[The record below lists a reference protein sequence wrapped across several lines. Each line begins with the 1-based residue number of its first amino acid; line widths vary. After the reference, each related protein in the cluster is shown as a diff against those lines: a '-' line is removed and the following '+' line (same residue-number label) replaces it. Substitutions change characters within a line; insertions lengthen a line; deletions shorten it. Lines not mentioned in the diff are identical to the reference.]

1 MSRRPIR
8 FGGPA
13 RGTSRRQPATP
24 EIDQLQIE
32 RLSHEGRGIAKAA
45 GKTVFVTG
53 ALPGERVR
61 ARQLADRSRYME
73 AETLEVL
80 EASPDRIEP
89 GCRHYRQCGG
99 CDLQHL
105 QPEKQIV
112 FKQEQALDQLR
123 RLGNLVPDA
132 IETPL
137 VSLPWHYRRSARIG
151 INQLQRNGEAI
162 VGFRRRGSNKL
173 LPIERCEVLD
183 SRAQTLF
190 TALAEALG
198 EIDEA
203 KSITHAQVQYG
214 DTCGALTLRIKKA
227 LGQKALQRLRRCAE
241 TLDLQLYTET
251 DTGIVFAGDGEPAA
265 LHYSLPAFDAELEF
279 APGDFLQVNA
289 DLNRQMVSR
298 ALDWLA
304 PTAEDRV
311 LDLFCGLGNFTL
323 PLARHSAEVV
333 GVEGSAAMVGRA
345 SENARRNGLEN
356 VRVYRQD
363 LSQDFRHQGWYKGGF
378 DLILLDPPRTGA
390 REAVEQLTRYRA
402 RRVLYVACNPA
413 ALARDGAELATAG
426 YRLSRF
432 CVMDM
437 FPHTAHV
444 EALALFEL
452 DT

>member
-13 RGTSRRQPATP
+13 RASSRRQNATP
-24 EIDQLQIE
+24 DLEELQIE
-32 RLSHEGRGIAKAA
+32 RLSHEGRGVARAA
-45 GKTVFVTG
+45 GKTVFVAG

-61 ARQLADRSRYME
+61 ARLLADRSRYCE
-73 AETLEVL
+73 AEMLEVL
-80 EASPDRIEP
+80 EASPDRTEP
-89 GCRHYRQCGG
+89 GCSHYRQCGG

-105 QPEKQIV
+105 RPQRQIA
-112 FKQEQALDQLR
+112 FKQEQALDQLS
-123 RLGNLVPDA
+123 RLGKLAPEHVEA
-132 IETPL
+132 PL

-151 INQLQRNGEAI
+151 INQLQRNAEPL
-162 VGFRRRGSNKL
+162 VGFRRRASNKL
-173 LPIERCEVLD
+173 LAIEQCEVLD
-183 SRAQTLF
+183 PRAQTLF
-190 TALAEALG
+190 VQLRQALAECG
-198 EIDEA
+198 DI
-203 KSITHAQVQYG
+203 KQITHAQVQYG
-214 DTCGALTLRIKKA
+214 DQAGALTLRVKKA
-227 LGQKALQRLRRCAE
+227 LDDSTRTRLQACAE
-241 TLDLQLYTET
+241 ALELELYIESDAGIRYAGKGTPAPLQ
-251 DTGIVFAGDGEPAA
+251 
-265 LHYSLPAFDAELEF
+265 YSLPAYDVVLDF

-304 PTAEDRV
+304 PTAQDRV

-333 GVEGSAAMVGRA
+333 GIEGSAEMVERA
-345 SENARRNGLEN
+345 TANARRNGLGN
-356 VRVYRQD
+356 VRIYRQD
-363 LSQDFRHQGWYKGGF
+363 LSQDFRHQGWYRGGF

-390 REAVEQLTRYRA
+390 REAVQQLTQYRA

-413 ALARDGAELATAG
+413 ALARDGAELAAAG

-452 DT
+452 AP